1 VQLLVPSS
9 QRVRITGPAD
19 LDAPP
24 LSSRTPAQRFQ
35 GALFISAVIHASLLL
50 GIHFAPASGKKA
62 RAANALQ
69 VVLVNSKSEQKPVD
83 AKLLAQANLDGG
95 GNTDEERQ
103 AKSPLPAMEE
113 EQAKAPSA
121 GLEEGQGKAPSA
133 PRDEEE
139 KPVAAAQSKAEKRVA
154 RLERQAKK
162 LLTQLKAK
170 KKVVSGEAESKSE
183 DITKTPA
190 VVEARA
196 EAEPEP
202 QSLARQENAPPKV
215 QPDKAPGQRGDEKP
229 ADVPID
235 VAKSITIARLE
246 AQIVK
251 DYDAYQQ
258 RPRRKRIAGKA
269 IEYRFAGYEE
279 HWREKVERVGN
290 LNYPEAAKQQKL
302 HGQVRLTVKIK
313 ADGELEGVE
322 INLSSRSKI
331 LDAAALHIVELAA
344 PFAAFPED
352 IRRDTDILEITRTFI
367 FTSADKVSSYE

>member
-1 VQLLVPSS
+1 MPLLVPSS
-9 QRVRITGPAD
+9 QRVPIAGPTEQ
-19 LDAPP
+19 DAFP
-24 LSSRTPAQRFQ
+24 LLSRTPAQRFQ
-35 GALFISAVIHASLLL
+35 GALFISAVIHASILW
-50 GIHFAPASGKKA
+50 GIHFTTAPGKKA
-62 RAANALQ
+62 RASNTLQ

-113 EQAKAPSA
+113 EQAKAPSPA
-121 GLEEGQGKAPSA
+121 AE
-133 PRDEEE
+133 EEE

-162 LLTQLKAK
+162 LLTQLNAK
-170 KKVVSGEAESKSE
+170 KKVVSAESESKPE
-183 DITKTPA
+183 EVIKAPA
-190 VVEARA
+190 VA
-196 EAEPEP
+196 EAQAQIQPET
-202 QSLARQENAPPKV
+202 QSPARQENAPAPKA
-215 QPDKAPGQRGDEKP
+215 QPDKPPLQRGDEKP
-229 ADVPID
+229 ADAPID

-302 HGQVRLTVKIK
+302 RGQVRLTVKIK